1 MTFNLWRMMISLPVG
16 DANFDGAREVVSIL
30 RRAGHEAW
38 IVGGAVRDMIFGA
51 IPPDY
56 DIATSALPEQII
68 KLFKK
73 TVLVGVQFGV
83 IRVRLKGFEY
93 EVATF
98 RTDVGYSDGRR
109 PDAVRFTNLFEDVQ
123 RRDFSINGLALDP
136 ETGEIIDHV
145 GGQQDLNAGVIR
157 AIGDPNQRFSEDH
170 LRPLRAVRFAT
181 KTGFQIEKSTLEAI
195 KKHAQSISTVSN
207 ERIAEE
213 LCKMCLA
220 PNVGL
225 GIRLLVETGLFSQIF
240 PELSP
245 ELAANVL
252 AKALDNLPKS
262 GDENRWIVALAVIL
276 WPLGPNQAAEVLKRL
291 RYSNKVID
299 EIRATME
306 LGTAIDAAFPKD
318 DAAAKKIVR
327 QSQIS
332 QALDALT
339 AIKTA
344 QGLSLDTVDYFS
356 TLASSWTKSDLFFER
371 LVTGQDALNQGIPP
385 GPKVATALAAVED
398 AQLNGQVT
406 TKEQALE
413 ILKRFATPK

>member
-1 MTFNLWRMMISLPVG
+1 MISLPVG

-38 IVGGAVRDMIFGA
+38 IVGGAVRDMISGA

-145 GGQQDLNAGVIR
+145 GGQQDLKAGVIR

-181 KTGFQIEKSTLEAI
+181 KTGFQIA
-195 KKHAQSISTVSN
+195 
-207 ERIAEE
+207 
-213 LCKMCLA
+213 
-220 PNVGL
+220 
-225 GIRLLVETGLFSQIF
+225 
-240 PELSP
+240 
-245 ELAANVL
+245 
-252 AKALDNLPKS
+252 S
-262 GDENRWIVALAVIL
+262 G
-276 WPLGPNQAAEVLKRL
+276 
-291 RYSNKVID
+291 RY
-299 EIRATME
+299 R
-306 LGTAIDAAFPKD
+306 
-318 DAAAKKIVR
+318 R
-327 QSQIS
+327 
-332 QALDALT
+332 
-339 AIKTA
+339 
-344 QGLSLDTVDYFS
+344 
-356 TLASSWTKSDLFFER
+356 R
-371 LVTGQDALNQGIPP
+371 
-385 GPKVATALAAVED
+385 
-398 AQLNGQVT
+398 
-406 TKEQALE
+406 
-413 ILKRFATPK
+413 

>member
-1 MTFNLWRMMISLPVG
+1 MISLPVG

-38 IVGGAVRDMIFGA
+38 IVGGAVRDMISGA

-145 GGQQDLNAGVIR
+145 GGQQDLKAGVIR

-291 RYSNKVID
+291 FK
-299 EIRATME
+299 
-306 LGTAIDAAFPKD
+306 
-318 DAAAKKIVR
+318 
-327 QSQIS
+327 QSHRRDS
-332 QALDALT
+332 GNHGARH
-339 AIKTA
+339 
-344 QGLSLDTVDYFS
+344 SY
-356 TLASSWTKSDLFFER
+356 
-371 LVTGQDALNQGIPP
+371 
-385 GPKVATALAAVED
+385 
-398 AQLNGQVT
+398 
-406 TKEQALE
+406 
-413 ILKRFATPK
+413 